1 MVTFNLNME
10 MNPELKQP
18 VIKTVSKAEGLAEQL
33 KDFAQ
38 FYGHEVLSGSRQ
50 SQQFASPN

>member
-1 MVTFNLNME
+1 MATFNLNME

-38 FYGHEVLSGSRQ
+38 FYGHEVLSGSMQ
-50 SQQFASPN
+50 NQQFASPN